1 MPLTEKDRKR
11 KRRQRRHKKMKSLK
25 KELAVATDAKTK
37 KKLIEKVRRY
47 QPWWEGPEE

>member
-11 KRRQRRHKKMKSLK
+11 RRRQRRQKRMRSLK
-25 KELAVATDAKTK
+25 KEWAVATDAKTK
-37 KKLIEKVRRY
+37 KKLMEKVHRY

>member
-11 KRRQRRHKKMKSLK
+11 RRRQRRQKRMRLLK
-25 KELAVATDAKTK
+25 KEWAVATDAKTK